1 MSLPTPK
8 SRRTGLAAVHASQA
22 GSWKLPGGQTL
33 AEFALRA
40 GILAPSL
47 LTVPKEVRRPAEAST
62 RSATGTTL

>member
-47 LTVPKEVRRPAEAST
+47 LTVPRQVRRPAQAPT
-62 RSATGTTL
+62 RSTNGSTL